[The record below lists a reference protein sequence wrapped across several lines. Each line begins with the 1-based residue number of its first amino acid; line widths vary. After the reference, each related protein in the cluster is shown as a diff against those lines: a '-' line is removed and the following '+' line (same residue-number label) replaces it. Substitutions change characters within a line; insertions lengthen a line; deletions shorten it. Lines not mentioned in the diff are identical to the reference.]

1 MGQLQ
6 VLEFP
11 LVCPAGFLLGTE
23 KEENKPPGL
32 NSSASSH
39 LGESKREK
47 LIHNLL
53 SLDMILQPAPFPQ
66 DTILL
71 AGPTT
76 APTPT
81 GCLGVQLAQG
91 LI

>member
-11 LVCPAGFLLGTE
+11 FLCPAGFLLGTE
-23 KEENKPPGL
+23 KEIDKPPGL
-32 NSSASSH
+32 NSSANSH
-39 LGESKREK
+39 LGESMREK
-47 LIHNLL
+47 LTQNLL
-53 SLDMILQPAPFPQ
+53 SLDVIQQPVPFAQ

-71 AGPTT
+71 AAPTT
-76 APTPT
+76 VPTPM
-81 GCLGVQLAQG
+81 GCLGAQLAQA

>member
-11 LVCPAGFLLGTE
+11 FVCSAGFLLCTE
-23 KEENKPPGL
+23 KEENKPPEL
-32 NSSASSH
+32 SRSANSH
-39 LGESKREK
+39 LRKSMRES
-47 LIHNLL
+47 LSQNQL
-53 SLDMILQPAPFPQ
+53 SLDVIQQPAPFPQ

-71 AGPTT
+71 A
-76 APTPT
+76 APTIASTPM